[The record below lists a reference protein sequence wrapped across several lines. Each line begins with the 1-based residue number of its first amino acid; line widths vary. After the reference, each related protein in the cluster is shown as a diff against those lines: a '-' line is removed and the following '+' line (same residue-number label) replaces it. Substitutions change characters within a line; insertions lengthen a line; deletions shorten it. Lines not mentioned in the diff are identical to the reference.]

1 MQSGCFQGHQG
12 KWKFFAGF
20 FCLIGVFLAV
30 KCTCVAQES
39 DKQLVLRNRVYKFRH
54 ISAKDAKERLTSLG
68 IGRNINELPH
78 NSLIVESDKPG
89 DLVKA
94 SSLLDMIDSEQ
105 PFVIKT
111 ILASP
116 DIQKLPRNDEIAAEL
131 GNIIIGTFKEL
142 PTDSTK
148 PSAIVDIHNGDLIAI
163 APEPLFDGIAD
174 AVHRLQARRPAA
186 VEATRPAEFAE
197 PNALSVPQPQAAD
210 ELAAAEIP
218 DVVVDANDEGKAT
231 GTPVAKRAQD
241 GGIEEKK
248 DLPEARVLEMM
259 ADIEDKT
266 DAEAEQELAA
276 SAPRR
281 NGKEDLFGDELLE
294 ALVEAEKVAKDKLAE
309 DEKAASEKLAARI
322 SEIEKIQA
330 IDEPAKVPE
339 EAGVGAP
346 TQPRTETIG
355 ISKEE
360 LAAIVQ
366 SEVAK
371 LLEAKA
377 AGRPDI
383 LPAEEEPA
391 PPPLAPPAEEK
402 EETEE
407 GAGAGEE
414 QLAGPGE
421 RADAQPPAE
430 YLDQI
435 AIPEG
440 EKELDLTITLPE
452 KVEITA
458 LLEMVGKLLG
468 LNYIYDE
475 KQIKGDVMLKVHDG
489 KVKVKDAY
497 ALLESVLKFRDFVM
511 TRRGKLVTI
520 IPQAQ
525 ALDYDPTI
533 RTSPKDIQPGDVIVT
548 SIFHLKHVDT
558 ASAEALLKSMKLGT
572 IINAI
577 PETGTLIVTGYA
589 YRMGRIEELL
599 KMIDIPGKPRKFQF
613 RQLQYTI
620 AAEVLPKVQ
629 TLAEQLGTVSVS
641 ISVTKTATPA
651 APAKPKT
658 AAERRTAARRK
669 PPAKPTTAPK
679 RAGAAAKQPVYLDT
693 DERTNRILMIG
704 LAEDVDIVNE
714 LIDTLDIETPDLRII
729 KEYEIQHVDATEV
742 ISTLGELGVV
752 SATTTRATSQRRP
765 TATKTP
771 AGRTPARPSTPTSRG
786 GAAAFG
792 EEEPQISVLATTNSL
807 LINALPAQ
815 HAIIALVIAHVDRE
829 LEEATLPYVIYP
841 LENQDPQELAD
852 VLAKLIE
859 KTTRVKAAASKDA
872 KVQARPTAS
881 TTPSKLQEEITIVAD
896 VKSYS
901 IIVYA
906 SKKNQQWISS
916 IIKALDEYRPQ
927 VLLDVTLVEIS
938 KNDQFDYDLDMVSKL
953 AMGSGLDYL
962 ADPLGTTLLSTF
974 PPKQHLAEATMIT
987 TDAGKIGKG
996 FYADRHI
1003 QILFDVMDKKGY
1015 GRVLARP
1022 KLLVNDNEK
1031 GTINATETTYITRTT
1046 TTYRKVDEE
1055 ERPIESSTFE
1065 PYDAGI
1071 SLDITPH
1078 ISKGNN
1084 LRLIIELKRSDFD
1097 RTSSDG
1103 TEPFDKSESN
1113 VTTTVTV
1120 PDRSTI
1126 ILGGMEKINQSK
1138 SGSKIPLLGDIPL
1151 LGGLFKSIH
1160 NTDEQK
1166 RIYIFV
1172 KAHILRPG
1180 EEVEGVSDIEKI
1192 SEKNRALFEGLES
1205 KFQELEDWPGI
1216 KPEPMDPLKIL
1227 EEDINLQQ
1235 DSY

>member
-1 MQSGCFQGHQG
+1 MQSGCFQGHQR
-12 KWKFFAGF
+12 KWDFFAGF
-20 FCLIGVFLAV
+20 FCIIGVFLAV
-30 KCTCVAQES
+30 KCICVAQES
-39 DKQLVLRNRVYKFRH
+39 DKRPVLRNRVYKFRH
-54 ISAKDAKERLTSLG
+54 ISAKDAKERLVSLG

-78 NSLIVESDKPG
+78 NSIIVESDNPG

-94 SSLLDMIDSEQ
+94 SSLLRLIDSEQ

-111 ILASP
+111 ILTSP
-116 DIQKLPRNDEIAAEL
+116 DVQKLPRNDEIAAEL
-131 GNIIIGTFKEL
+131 GDIIIGTFKE
-142 PTDSTK
+142 PPADTTK
-148 PSAIVDIHNGDLIAI
+148 PSAIVDIHDLDLIAI
-163 APEPLFDGIAD
+163 APEPLFDSIAD
-174 AVHRLQARRPAA
+174 TVLKMLTPATQD
-186 VEATRPAEFAE
+186 VSPEAKGPDKLAE
-197 PNALSVPQPQAAD
+197 PNIVPVPAPQV
-210 ELAAAEIP
+210 AAE
-218 DVVVDANDEGKAT
+218 
-231 GTPVAKRAQD
+231 PVADSVKAED
-241 GGIEEKK
+241 VAEAEEEFSGLELLEIITEIEG
-248 DLPEARVLEMM
+248 
-259 ADIEDKT
+259 KT
-266 DAEAEQELAA
+266 DAEAEQA
-276 SAPRR
+276 
-281 NGKEDLFGDELLE
+281 KEDIFGDELLD
-294 ALVEAEKVAKDKLAE
+294 ALADAEKAVR
-309 DEKAASEKLAARI
+309 EKLDAQIR
-322 SEIEKIQA
+322 EIEKVESVQ
-330 IDEPAKVPE
+330 EPPKVVSLE
-339 EAGVGAP
+339 EADDSRPERPEA
-346 TQPRTETIG
+346 ETIG
-355 ISKEE
+355 ITKED
-360 LAAIVQ
+360 LTAIVQ
-366 SEVAK
+366 VEVAK
-371 LLEAKA
+371 LLKA
-377 AGRPDI
+377 QAAAEPVEPPAPAPPTVPSVQPI
-383 LPAEEEPA
+383 EKQEQPAEEE
-391 PPPLAPPAEEK
+391 K
-402 EETEE
+402 TQ
-407 GAGAGEE
+407 EE
-414 QLAGPGE
+414 QHAESAGPEG
-421 RADAQPPAE
+421 PAAPLD
-430 YLDQI
+430 YLDQL
-435 AIPEG
+435 AIPDAEG
-440 EKELDLTITLPE
+440 EIELTLTLPE

-475 KQIKGDVMLKVHDG
+475 KQIKGDVMLKIHG
-489 KVKVKDAY
+489 GTVKVKDAY
-497 ALLESVLKFRDFVM
+497 ALLESVLTFRGFVM
-511 TRRGKLVTI
+511 TRRGMLVTI
-520 IPQAQ
+520 VPQEQ
-525 ALDYDPTI
+525 ALDYDPTF
-533 RTSPKDIQPGDVIVT
+533 RTSPRDIQPGDVIVT
-548 SIFHLKHVDT
+548 SIFRLKHVDT

-572 IINAI
+572 IINEI

-599 KMIDIPGKPRKFQF
+599 KMIDVPGKPRKFQF

-629 TLAEQLGTVSVS
+629 TLAEQLGTISVS
-641 ISVTKTATPA
+641 ISVTQTKA
-651 APAKPKT
+651 APTTPAKPQT
-658 AAERRTAARRK
+658 AAERRAAARQ
-669 PPAKPTTAPK
+669 PAPARPATTK
-679 RAGAAAKQPVYLDT
+679 RAGAADKQAVYLDT

-704 LAEDVDIVNE
+704 LAEDIDIVNQ
-714 LIDTLDIETPDLRII
+714 LIDTLDVETPDLRVI
-729 KEYEIQHVDATEV
+729 KEYEIQHVDAAEI

-752 SATTTRATSQRRP
+752 AATTTRATSQRRP
-765 TATKTP
+765 TTPTSKAP
-771 AGRTPARPSTPTSRG
+771 AGRTPARPSTTTSPG
-786 GAAAFG
+786 TEAPL
-792 EEEPQISVLATTNSL
+792 EEEPQISILETTNSL

-815 HAIIALVIAHVDRE
+815 HAMIALVIAHVDRE

-859 KTTRVKAAASKDA
+859 KTARVKAAVASAPDA
-872 KVQARPTAS
+872 KVQIRPTA
-881 TTPSKLQEEITIVAD
+881 TTSPSKLEEEVTIVAD
-896 VKSYS
+896 PKSYS

-953 AMGSGLDYL
+953 AMGSGMDYL
-962 ADPLGTTLLSTF
+962 TNSLLSTF
-974 PPKQHLAEATMIT
+974 PPQRHLAEATMIT

-1003 QILFDVMDKKGY
+1003 QVLFDVMDKKGY

-1046 TTYRKVDEE
+1046 TTYRKVEDE
-1055 ERPIESSTFE
+1055 ERPIESTTFE

-1071 SLDITPH
+1071 TLDITPH

-1103 TEPFDKSESN
+1103 TEPYDKSESN

-1205 KFQELEDWPGI
+1205 KFQKLEDWPGI

-1227 EEDINLQQ
+1227 EEDIELPQ
-1235 DSY
+1235 